1 MRSTAV
7 DRGYRFDLY
16 AGSGKSSCTVSVD
29 VTSDMA
35 GTHVN
40 ISDELTSSLGNSGPA
55 MDSLRVFAL
64 DVEPVPANTLR
75 GLMLMTLPLVLLA
88 VWKLPRGMSV
98 GRR

>member
-1 MRSTAV
+1 MP
-7 DRGYRFDLY
+7 
-16 AGSGKSSCTVSVD
+16 AGTSCTVSVD

-40 ISDELTSSLGNSGPA
+40 TSDELTSSLGNSGPA
-55 MDSLRVFAL
+55 MDSLTVFAL
-64 DVEPVPANTLR
+64 EVEPIPANTLR
-75 GLMLMTLPLVLLA
+75 GLMLMTLLLVLLA